1 MLQHKF
7 TLREAASFAGFSIT
21 DIRNAETR
29 FFKIGRKNKN
39 RRLYTSKEV
48 LLLRIFNEFKKDAK
62 PQIAAFCANRIVDA
76 LENPSR
82 KIESLDDFKTVKDF
96 AEDFLQKLDDYYI
109 VIEAASKAL
118 KADLNNAGFLS
129 MRDLR
134 LENNDFIRDSFP
146 AFPKPFSDKLF
157 LK

>member
-1 MLQHKF
+1 M
-7 TLREAASFAGFSIT
+7 SI
-21 DIRNAETR
+21 
-29 FFKIGRKNKN
+29 
-39 RRLYTSKEV
+39 
-48 LLLRIFNEFKKDAK
+48 
-62 PQIAAFCANRIVDA
+62 

-82 KIESLDDFKTVKDF
+82 DVKLLDDFKTVKAFVD
-96 AEDFLQKLDDYYI
+96 DFLQKLDDYYI

-134 LENNDFIRDSFP
+134 LENNDFVRNSFP
-146 AFPKPFSDKLF
+146 AFPKPFADRLF